1 MSRILYKQ
9 IPQTIKANILLEYNA
24 NVPSTTLHKKYNL
37 APATVL
43 RIVRELGGNVKTMKE
58 VKTKY
63 TFNHLFFNKI
73 NTEEKAYFLG
83 LLLADGHTSY
93 KEVMLS
99 LNINDKHIID
109 KFVTSIQGNNKVAIR
124 TTKSTFK
131 NNSTT
136 YISKSAGVSLRS
148 DQMLKDLKKLGFTSN
163 KTYTMK
169 VPKIKKEL
177 QKHFW
182 RGVWDGD
189 GYISYYRGTTK
200 QKLANNKTK
209 QYNYL
214 VLEAGLCGLKNVVEE
229 FCKFLKQN
237 NIKPGKIYPDGSIY
251 SVRCNWTESYKLL
264 NLFYSNFNPELCLK
278 RKYDKYL
285 EYKELKDQNSTP
297 ACPKPLT

>member
-1 MSRILYKQ
+1 MKGINNNMSRILYKQ

-58 VKTKY
+58 AKTKY
-63 TFNHLFFNKI
+63 SFNHSFFNKI
-73 NTEEKAYFLG
+73 DTEEKAYFLG

-93 KEVMLS
+93 KEVMLY
-99 LNINDKHIID
+99 LNVIDKHIIN
-109 KFVTSIQGNNKVAIR
+109 KFVESIQGDNKVAIR
-124 TTKSTFK
+124 STKAII
-131 NNSTT
+131 NNKL
-136 YISKSAGVSLRS
+136 YISKSVGVSLRS
-148 DQMLKDLKKLGFTSN
+148 DQMLNDLKKLGFTSN

-214 VLEAGLCGLKNVVEE
+214 ILEAGLCGLKNIVEE
-229 FCKFLKQN
+229 FCEFLKQN

-264 NLFYSNFNPELCLK
+264 NLFYSDFNPELCLK
-278 RKYDKYL
+278 RKYNKYL
-285 EYKELKDQNSTP
+285 EYQKLKSI
-297 ACPKPLT
+297 

>member
-63 TFNHLFFNKI
+63 TFNHSFFNKI

-109 KFVTSIQGNNKVAIR
+109 KFVASIQGNNKVAIR

-148 DQMLKDLKKLGFTSN
+148 DQMLNDLKKLGFTSN

-189 GYISYYRGTTK
+189 GYISHYYSTTK
-200 QKLANNKTK
+200 YKQSNGKIKTYK
-209 QYNYL
+209 NL
-214 VLEAGLCGLKNVVEE
+214 VLEVGLCGLKNVVEE
-229 FCKFLKQN
+229 FCEFLKQN

-264 NLFYSNFNPELCLK
+264 NLFYTDFNPELCLQ
-278 RKYDKYL
+278 RKYEKYL
-285 EYKELKDQNSTP
+285 EYRELKLNT
-297 ACPKPLT
+297 